1 MKNSERRFIV
11 SLVCEEIKKEIERSE
26 EIHGSFHSL
35 HEALAVIR
43 EEYLELEEAIF
54 RGVQKNQNTDEV
66 RSEAIQVAAMA
77 TKLAAMVSLVPD
89 TSRSLFDTEND
100 VT

>member
-1 MKNSERRFIV
+1 MKNSERRFLT
-11 SLVCEEIKKEIERSE
+11 SQVCEEIKKEIEYSE
-26 EIHGSFHSL
+26 ERHGLFHSL

-54 RGVQKNQNTDEV
+54 WGVQKNQDTKSV
-66 RSEAIQVAAMA
+66 RSEAIQIAAMA
-77 TKLAAMVSLVPD
+77 TKLAVMLSLVPNI
-89 TSRSLFDTEND
+89 SQSLSDTEND

>member
-1 MKNSERRFIV
+1 MKNHERRFIT

-54 RGVQKNQNTDEV
+54 WGVQKNQNTDAV
-66 RSEAIQVAAMA
+66 RSEAIQLASMA
-77 TKLAAMVSLVPD
+77 TKLATMVSLVPD